1 MPWRCAERFMLECD
15 GDAAARP
22 STVQAV
28 ERQVGI
34 LTAEITPISTG
45 NYMVNTCQYK
55 KNLYWHFYRLPPCG
69 FHVSVFACNIYWS
82 TLYIHPQNSVL
93 IFSNITRMKWNC
105 VEIGLM
111 FCGWVVITAR
121 ILLGWSNTRRTPLDR
136 TRYLPT
142 MLQKVW
148 AVQVYAFGANLT
160 NFICSVNGLQCM
172 LYCCHSI
179 LNTEPSQVQSL
190 VLCDAAA
197 ANAASMHFC
206 NNSIRTE
213 LFETWFYIGPL
224 SILMFLTI

>member
-1 MPWRCAERFMLECD
+1 MPWRCAERFMLEYD
-15 GDAAARP
+15 DDAAARP
-22 STVQAV
+22 STVQPV

-55 KNLYWHFYRLPPCG
+55 KNLFWHFYRLPPCG

-121 ILLGWSNTRRTPLDR
+121 ILLGWSNIDNTPDELH
-136 TRYLPT
+136 
-142 MLQKVW
+142 W
-148 AVQVYAFGANLT
+148 
-160 NFICSVNGLQCM
+160 
-172 LYCCHSI
+172 
-179 LNTEPSQVQSL
+179 TEPDICQQCCRKCELCKFTLLVQTKQISF
-190 VLCDAAA
+190 AQ
-197 ANAASMHFC
+197 
-206 NNSIRTE
+206 
-213 LFETWFYIGPL
+213 
-224 SILMFLTI
+224 